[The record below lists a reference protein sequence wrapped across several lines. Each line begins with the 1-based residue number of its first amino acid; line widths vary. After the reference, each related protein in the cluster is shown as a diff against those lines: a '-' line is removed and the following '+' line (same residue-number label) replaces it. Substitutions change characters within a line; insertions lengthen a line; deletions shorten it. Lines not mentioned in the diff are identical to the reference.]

1 MEIAPDFSKR
11 TGYRLPTE
19 AEWEFSCRAGA
30 ITPWNCGH
38 AEKLVRHYA
47 WLADNCKA
55 SQPVGTRKPND
66 LGCFDMHGNA
76 WEWCQDPFEMK
87 ISKLVLDQDARVL
100 RGGSFPSGP
109 KGLME
114 AYFRFPNA
122 PASPGGEVWFSS
134 GANNSHL
141 AGERRKTCSTGRKA
155 SRQTPA
161 GCSQGASIPTWG
173 AVVLGNYKRRR
184 KAVYELVRR
193 GKPYM
198 D

>member
-1 MEIAPDFSKR
+1 MVLDCKVKFALQLPSNWLNEKEGIPKDQCCYLPNKDAKIANGMEIAPDFSKR

-66 LGCFDMHGNA
+66 LGLFDMHGNA

-122 PASPGGEVWFSS
+122 PSSAGGAGWFSS

-141 AGERRKTCSTGRKA
+141 AGESVNTWSTG
-155 SRQTPA
+155 
-161 GCSQGASIPTWG
+161 
-173 AVVLGNYKRRR
+173 
-184 KAVYELVRR
+184 
-193 GKPYM
+193 
-198 D
+198 